1 MECGDPARTEPLLKA
16 RTCPV
21 FKDRVGFAR
30 PSVFDTVTGTMKQHL
45 LLVGVFLTIV
55 FAMFAQDRSP
65 SPSPA
70 DFDVI
75 IKGGT
80 VYDGTGAEPRQVDV
94 AIRGDRIAGVGDF
107 KSARAKNVIDAKGLA
122 VAPGFINMLSWS
134 TQSLIQDGRSQSEI
148 REGVTTEIMGE
159 GESMGPVNDRVRQH
173 MLQTQAD
180 IKYDIKW
187 NTLAEYLQYLEKR
200 GVSCN
205 VASFLGAT
213 TVREYVIGF
222 QNKDPT
228 PKQLDQMRELV
239 RQEMEAGAL
248 GIGTSLIYPPAFYA
262 KTEELIEL
270 CKVAAKYQGKYISHM
285 RSEGNRLL
293 DAVDELIRISR
304 EAGLPAEVYHIKAA
318 GKQNW
323 GTLDDLLSRIEA
335 AQKEGLKITADMYT
349 YTAAGTGLDACLPP
363 WTEDGGYPAL
373 FKRLRD
379 PATREKIAAEV
390 SKDSDEWENLYI
402 GAGSPEKILL
412 FGFKSDKLKPLTG
425 KSLTEV
431 AKMRGKDPI
440 TTIMDL
446 TAEDESRIDT
456 IYFLMSEEN
465 VKKELAKPWIS
476 FGSDEASQAPE
487 GVFLKSNPHP
497 RAYGNF
503 ARVLGKYVRD
513 ERIIPMKEAIR
524 RLSGL
529 PATNLGLDHRGFLKE
544 GMFADVVV
552 FDPAT
557 ISDRATFEKPH
568 QYAVGMKHVFVN
580 GVQVIKDGDHTGAKP
595 GRALWGPG
603 KTK

>member
-1 MECGDPARTEPLLKA
+1 
-16 RTCPV
+16 
-21 FKDRVGFAR
+21 
-30 PSVFDTVTGTMKQHL
+30 MKQNCL
-45 LLVGVFLTIV
+45 WAGAFLTIV
-55 FAMFAQDRSP
+55 FAMCAQEQSESP
-65 SPSPA
+65 ATA

-80 VYDGTGAEPRQVDV
+80 VYDGTGSEPRQADV
-94 AIRGDRIAGVGDF
+94 AIRSDRIVGVGDF
-107 KSARAKNVIDAKGLA
+107 KAAKAKTVIDAKGLA

-134 TQSLIQDGRSQSEI
+134 TESLIQDGRSQSEI
-148 REGVTTEIMGE
+148 RQGVTTEIMGE
-159 GESMGPVNDRVRQH
+159 GESMGPVNDRVREH
-173 MLQTQAD
+173 ILQTQTD

-222 QNKDPT
+222 EDKPPT
-228 PKQLDQMRELV
+228 PEQLEQMLDLV
-239 RQEMEAGAL
+239 RKEMEAGAL

-285 RSEGNRLL
+285 RSEGNQLFEAL
-293 DAVDELIRISR
+293 DELLRIAR
-304 EAGLPAEVYHIKAA
+304 EANIPAEVYHIKAA
-318 GKQNW
+318 GEKNW
-323 GTLDDLLSRIEA
+323 PKEDELLARIER
-335 AQKEGLKITADMYT
+335 AQKEGVNVRANMYT

-379 PATREKIAAEV
+379 QAVREKIKAEV
-390 SKDSDEWENLYI
+390 KIDSDKWENLYLA
-402 GAGSPEKILL
+402 AGSPEKILL
-412 FGFKSDKLKPLTG
+412 VGFKSDKLKPLTG
-425 KSLTEV
+425 KTLADV

-440 TTIMDL
+440 DTIMDL
-446 TAEDESRIDT
+446 IVEDESRIGT
-456 IYFLMSEEN
+456 VYYLMSEEN
-465 VKKELAKPWIS
+465 VKKELRKPWIS

-487 GVFLKSNPHP
+487 PPFTKSNPHP

-513 ERIIPMKEAIR
+513 EKVLPMSDAIH
-524 RLSGL
+524 RLSGQ

-568 QYAVGMKHVFVN
+568 QYAVGVKHAFVN
-580 GVQVIKDGDHTGAKP
+580 GVQVIKDGEHTGAKP

-603 KTK
+603 KTKSSTM

>member
-1 MECGDPARTEPLLKA
+1 
-16 RTCPV
+16 
-21 FKDRVGFAR
+21 
-30 PSVFDTVTGTMKQHL
+30 MKRNL
-45 LLVGVFLTIV
+45 FCLGVFFTIV
-55 FAMFAQDRSP
+55 VEALAQNGSLSP
-65 SPSPA
+65 SAA

-80 VYDGTGAEPRQVDV
+80 VYDGTGAEPKHVDV
-94 AIRGDRIAGVGDF
+94 AIRGDRIVGVGDF
-107 KSARAKNVIDAKGLA
+107 KTAKAKTIIDANGLA

-134 TQSLIQDGRSQSEI
+134 TESLIQDGRSQSEI
-148 REGVTTEIMGE
+148 RQGVTTEIMGE
-159 GESMGPVNDRVRQH
+159 GESMGPVNDRVREHKIRQ
-173 MLQTQAD
+173 QTD
-180 IKYDIKW
+180 IKYGITW

-205 VASFLGAT
+205 VASFIGAT
-213 TVREYVIGF
+213 TIREYVIGF
-222 QNKDPT
+222 EDKPPT
-228 PKQLDQMRELV
+228 SEQLEQMRQLV
-239 RQEMEAGAL
+239 RKEMEAGAL

-270 CKVAAKYQGKYISHM
+270 CKVAAQYQGKYISHM

-293 DAVDELIRISR
+293 EALDELIRISR
-304 EAGLPAEVYHIKAA
+304 EAGIPAEVYHIKAA

-323 GTLDDLLSRIEA
+323 RKLDDLLSRIEA

-349 YTAAGTGLDACLPP
+349 YIAAGTGLDACLPP

-373 FKRLRD
+373 FNRLRD
-379 PATREKIAAEV
+379 PATREKIAAQV

-402 GAGSPEKILL
+402 GAGSPERILL

-425 KSLTEV
+425 KSLAEV

-440 TTIMDL
+440 TTIMNL
-446 TAEDESRIDT
+446 ISEDQSRIES

-503 ARVLGKYVRD
+503 ARLLGKYVRD
-513 ERIIPMKEAIR
+513 EKVIPMSEAVR

-529 PATNLGLDHRGFLKE
+529 PATNLGLDHRGFVKE

-552 FDPAT
+552 FDLAT

-568 QYAVGMKHVFVN
+568 QYAVGVKHVFVN
-580 GVQVIKDGDHTGAKP
+580 GVQVIKDGEHTGAKP

-603 KTK
+603 KVK

>member
-1 MECGDPARTEPLLKA
+1 MFHSSHIIISAIAAMSMLA
-16 RTCPV
+16 
-21 FKDRVGFAR
+21 
-30 PSVFDTVTGTMKQHL
+30 PSL
-45 LLVGVFLTIV
+45 S
-55 FAMFAQDRSP
+55 AERS
-65 SPSPA
+65 SASQNSA

-75 IKGGT
+75 IRGGT
-80 VYDGTGAEPRQVDV
+80 VYDGTGAEPKHADV
-94 AIRGDRIAGVGDF
+94 AIRADRIAGVGDF
-107 KSARAKNVIDAKGLA
+107 AAAHAKTVIDANGLA

-134 TQSLIQDGRSQSEI
+134 NESLIQDGRSQSEI
-148 REGVTTEIMGE
+148 RQGVTTEIMGE
-159 GESMGPVNDRVRQH
+159 GESMGPVNDRVREH
-173 MLQTQAD
+173 MLREQSD
-180 IKYDIKW
+180 IKYEIKW
-187 NTLAEYLQYLEKR
+187 NTLAEYLRYLEKR

-205 VASFLGAT
+205 VASFIGAT
-213 TVREYVIGF
+213 TIRENVIGF
-222 QNKDPT
+222 EDKAPM
-228 PKQLDQMRELV
+228 PEQLDEMRDLV
-239 RQEMEAGAL
+239 RKEMEAGAL

-285 RSEGNRLL
+285 RSEGNQLL
-293 DAVDELIRISR
+293 KGLDEVIRISR
-304 EAGLPAEVYHIKAA
+304 EAGIPAEVYHIKAA
-318 GKQNW
+318 GEKNW
-323 GTLDDLLSRIEA
+323 PKEDQLLGRIEA
-335 AQKEGLKITADMYT
+335 AQKEGLKIRANMYT

-379 PATREKIAAEV
+379 PAMREKIAEQV
-390 SKDSDEWENLYI
+390 RIDSNAWENLYLA
-402 GAGSPEKILL
+402 AGSPEKILL
-412 FGFKSDKLKPLTG
+412 VGFKSEKLKPLTG
-425 KSLTEV
+425 KSLAEV

-440 TTIMDL
+440 ETIMDL
-446 TAEDESRIDT
+446 ISEDESRIGT

-513 ERIIPMKEAIR
+513 EKIIPMAEAVR

-529 PATNLGLDHRGFLKE
+529 PATNLGLDHRGFIKE

-557 ISDRATFEKPH
+557 IADRATFEKPH
-568 QYAVGMKHVFVN
+568 QYAVGVKHVFVN
-580 GVQVIKDGDHTGAKP
+580 GVQVLRDGEHTGAKP

-603 KTK
+603 KKL